1 MPKRRRKNSFIPK
14 DFWKGKQNKL
24 EKACEINYYIL
35 ELQDYL
41 SPNANLTLED
51 EQVMFSLRCK
61 MKQLKVNFLRNEK
74 KKKILYKIMS
84 KKRLIMNTSHGVKS

>member
-1 MPKRRRKNSFIPK
+1 MCREEEKNSFIPK
-14 DFWKGKQNKL
+14 GYLKGKPNKS
-24 EKACEINYYIL
+24 EKASEINYHIL

-61 MKQLKVNFLRNEK
+61 MKQLKVNFLRNERK
-74 KKKILYKIMS
+74 RKIL
-84 KKRLIMNTSHGVKS
+84 